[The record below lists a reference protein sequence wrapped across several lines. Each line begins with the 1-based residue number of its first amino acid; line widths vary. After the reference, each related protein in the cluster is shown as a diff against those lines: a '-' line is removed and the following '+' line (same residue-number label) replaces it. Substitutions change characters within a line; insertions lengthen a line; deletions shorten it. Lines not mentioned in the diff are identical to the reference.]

1 LIEDFAELTPSLLR
15 QAYVEALYRAKEFEY
30 QRLTQSYWYN
40 VVLNVSASMSIQP
53 MLDAFP
59 MHAEDATFTR
69 PRVPYDCGRTNTC
82 PDPKVKRIPRES
94 C

>member
-1 LIEDFAELTPSLLR
+1 MIEDFAELTPSLLR
-15 QAYVEALYRAKEFEY
+15 QAYLEALYRAKEFEY

-40 VVLNVSASMSIQP
+40 VILNVSASMSIQP

-59 MHAEDATFTR
+59 MHAEDTTFTR
-69 PRVPYDCGRTNTC
+69 PRVPYECGKTQSC
-82 PDPKVKRIPRES
+82 GDPKVKRTPRES